1 MHLGG
6 LKIQV
11 QHDRLQ
17 VDRQQVSIQALKVK
31 NQTVSS
37 SLQGRY
43 HLDIYYDQHVFE
55 IYVNGGRRVLSQI
68 VYNLKA
74 DYTIPRPYALWVES

>member
-1 MHLGG
+1 M
-6 LKIQV
+6 
-11 QHDRLQ
+11 
-17 VDRQQVSIQALKVK
+17 
-31 NQTVSS
+31 SS

-74 DYTIPRPYALWVES
+74 DSTIPRPYALWVES